1 MPDTHALHG
10 VQTVAY
16 EPPQALHLLRGE
28 RRRSICKV
36 CVCVCVCWG
45 EGEGKD
51 LSADV

>member
-28 RRRSICKV
+28 RRRSICNV

-51 LSADV
+51 LSAHV

>member
-28 RRRSICKV
+28 RRRSICNV

>member
-28 RRRSICKV
+28 RRRSICSV
-36 CVCVCVCWG
+36 CVCVCVG
-45 EGEGKD
+45 GKEEGKD